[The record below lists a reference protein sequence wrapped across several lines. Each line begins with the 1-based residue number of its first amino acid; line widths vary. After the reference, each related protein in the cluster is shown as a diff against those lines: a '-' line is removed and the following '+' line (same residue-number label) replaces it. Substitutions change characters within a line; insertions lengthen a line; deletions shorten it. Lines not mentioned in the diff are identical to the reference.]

1 LRSGTTPSTS
11 RAGATSP
18 SGPAL
23 VLANLGARPARGSA
37 SRTPATSGPSGSASS
52 GSDAL
57 SMSVA
62 NRLQARLATSG
73 STLYR
78 LTWKRAAMKSGRSY
92 CLLRAVGLRISG
104 TAATGWPSPTAK
116 DCDSSG
122 TSASNQG
129 NTLTDAARM
138 AGWATPQ
145 THDAIG
151 PKTTEQIEAMRLRGR
166 EKGHEP
172 GVSNLNEQA
181 LLAGWATPSTGDWRT
196 PPHSTRSERD
206 GSPAG
211 ERLEAQAAHVI
222 PGASLNGLPA
232 RTESRGL
239 LNPRFSAWLQG
250 IPPQW
255 DMCAPPPTPRG
266 RRAG

>member
-1 LRSGTTPSTS
+1 MQAGGPRWSGTPAQNGYNA
-11 RAGATSP
+11 AGNTD
-18 SGPAL
+18 SGRRTVAL
-23 VLANLGARPARGSA
+23 V
-37 SRTPATSGPSGSASS
+37 SGHVAPSE
-52 GSDAL
+52 
-57 SMSVA
+57 
-62 NRLQARLATSG
+62 
-73 STLYR
+73 
-78 LTWKRAAMKSGRSY
+78 AAKY
-92 CLLRAVGLRISG
+92 A
-104 TAATGWPSPTAK
+104 GWPSPTAK

-151 PKTTEQIEAMRLRGR
+151 PKTMEQIEAMRLRGR

-181 LLAGWATPSTGDWRT
+181 LLVAGWATPSTGDWRT

-232 RTESRGL
+232 ATESRGL
-239 LNPRFSAWLQG
+239 LNPRFSGWLQG
-250 IPPQW
+250 IPLTW
-255 DMCAPPPTPRG
+255 DTCAPPPTPRAK
-266 RRAG
+266 RAG

>member
-1 LRSGTTPSTS
+1 MAQVAQLAGWPTPQAGTPAQNGYNAAGNTDSGRRTV
-11 RAGATSP
+11 
-18 SGPAL
+18 AL
-23 VLANLGARPARGSA
+23 VPGHVA
-37 SRTPATSGPSGSASS
+37 PSE
-52 GSDAL
+52 
-57 SMSVA
+57 
-62 NRLQARLATSG
+62 
-73 STLYR
+73 
-78 LTWKRAAMKSGRSY
+78 AAKY
-92 CLLRAVGLRISG
+92 A
-104 TAATGWPSPTAK
+104 GWPSPTAK

-138 AGWATPQ
+138 AGWAIPQ

-151 PKTTEQIEAMRLRGR
+151 PKTMEQIEAMRLRGR

-181 LLAGWATPSTGDWRT
+181 LLVAGWATPSTGDWRT

-232 RTESRGL
+232 ATESRGL
-239 LNPRFSAWLQG
+239 LNPRFSGWLQG
-250 IPPQW
+250 IPLTW
-255 DMCAPPPTPRG
+255 DTCAPPPTPRAK
-266 RRAG
+266 RAG